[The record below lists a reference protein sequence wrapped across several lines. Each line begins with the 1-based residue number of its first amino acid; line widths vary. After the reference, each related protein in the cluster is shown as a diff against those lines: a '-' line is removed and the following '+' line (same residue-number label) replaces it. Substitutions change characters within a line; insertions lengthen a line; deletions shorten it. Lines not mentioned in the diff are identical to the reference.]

1 MEAQCQNPPEA
12 GWLRIA
18 GKFKVWGP
26 KGIAKA
32 AVAQAML
39 GAPGEEGKWKKS
51 VK

>member
-12 GWLRIA
+12 GWVRVA
-18 GKFKVWGP
+18 GEFKGSGSQ
-26 KGIAKA
+26 GIAKA

-39 GAPGEEGKWKKS
+39 GAPGEEGRWKKS